1 MLIIIVGDLMVDAFK
16 LCNSS
21 RKKQLETL
29 DTVTGALSRLAKWF
43 EFMEL
48 LLGKIC
54 PTRAVPR

>member
-1 MLIIIVGDLMVDAFK
+1 MLSNCAIFP
-16 LCNSS
+16 
-21 RKKQLETL
+21 KKTAGNFRHGYRCIEP
-29 DTVTGALSRLAKWF
+29 LAKWF